1 LWGCNVDNCEEHSA
15 ELLVKTKVA
24 PSTLLVDKELP
35 ERRGYGVV
43 EAIDPHDGGRWE
55 MRVSERRMK
64 SVAERS
70 RGQVLELAY
79 VLPEVLRCPTA
90 IFQGIREEGEED
102 WLCYCGL
109 PSHGYRRNGDRIS
122 APEEEVYLVFVSA
135 DRVAYNSRWER
146 CDQGNSKFPEDYQN
160 RFDKWVL

>member
-1 LWGCNVDNCEEHSA
+1 MSSITSVEYKGNTGPSP
-15 ELLVKTKVA
+15 LVQLSRNIKKLVLFDADEA
-24 PSTLLVDKELP
+24 PSPELSFDTLEHLTIEGNGSIVGP
-35 ERRGYGVV
+35 
-43 EAIDPHDGGRWE
+43 
-55 MRVSERRMK
+55 M
-64 SVAERS
+64 
-70 RGQVLELAY
+70 
-79 VLPEVLRCPTA
+79 
-90 IFQGIREEGEED
+90 REEGEED